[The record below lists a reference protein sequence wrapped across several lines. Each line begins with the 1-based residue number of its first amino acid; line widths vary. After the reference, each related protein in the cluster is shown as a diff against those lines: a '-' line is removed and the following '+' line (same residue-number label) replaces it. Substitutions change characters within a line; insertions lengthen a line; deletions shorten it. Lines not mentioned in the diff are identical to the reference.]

1 MSLSPLRKLLQG
13 LLSMVG
19 VLCALIGII
28 FFLSGINAYLSVET
42 ADPQPFEQI
51 LLAVGFLGLPASGLL
66 FYKARKSF
74 QRGMNRYGLP
84 DSPGRTFT
92 LATLTVAA
100 VTLTCGA
107 FAIVMTVF

>member
-1 MSLSPLRKLLQG
+1 MSLSPFRKLLQG
-13 LLSMVG
+13 LLSLIG

-28 FFLSGINAYLSVET
+28 LILSGLNAYINAET

-51 LLAVGFLGLPASGLL
+51 LLAVGFLGIPVSGLL
-66 FYKARKSF
+66 FYKAVKSF
-74 QRGMNRYGLP
+74 RRGMNRYGLP
-84 DSPGRTFT
+84 DSPGRSFT

-107 FAIVMTVF
+107 FAIILTVF